1 MHGRPTTTVTGAS
14 SAKDEYYQ
22 KMESQYEQSRDALN
36 LAGLL
41 NVLDGVVDSPERIVV
56 MTTNHPEKLDPALIR
71 PGRINKTLLLSF
83 MEPAEIA
90 TMVNHYF
97 GWADKNSGDKSAAH
111 MTADQRERLDDIFA
125 SQDKPRV
132 TPAVVEQVCAEHETI
147 DSFLDGLEL
156 VLAKPILLKRIT
168 SSSRQ

>member
-1 MHGRPTTTVTGAS
+1 
-14 SAKDEYYQ
+14 
-22 KMESQYEQSRDALN
+22 
-36 LAGLL
+36 
-41 NVLDGVVDSPERIVV
+41 
-56 MTTNHPEKLDPALIR
+56 
-71 PGRINKTLLLSF
+71 
-83 MEPAEIA
+83 
-90 TMVNHYF
+90 
-97 GWADKNSGDKSAAH
+97 
-111 MTADQRERLDDIFA
+111 MTAYEEAARGELLGDQRERLDDIFA